1 MMGADVSNMC
11 KFLSPFVLILFGM
24 LQIGTITHYLL
35 GPKTG
40 KNMYDFFFDP
50 SAKPSYEFQSFP
62 ADSTGAD
69 MIDDALEY
77 DIESEAPRQITS
89 RVTEMK
95 L

>member
-1 MMGADVSNMC
+1 MFQKCV
-11 KFLSPFVLILFGM
+11 LSPFVLILFGM

-35 GPKTG
+35 GPKTA
-40 KNMYDFFFDP
+40 KHILIFVCFFFFFKFCF
-50 SAKPSYEFQSFP
+50 AKPSYEFQSFP

-89 RVTEMK
+89 RVSEMK